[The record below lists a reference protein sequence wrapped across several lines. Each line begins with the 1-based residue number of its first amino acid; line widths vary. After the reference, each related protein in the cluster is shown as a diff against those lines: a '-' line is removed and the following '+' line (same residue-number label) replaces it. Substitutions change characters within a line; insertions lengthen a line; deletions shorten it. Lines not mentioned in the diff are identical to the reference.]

1 MLKPLSL
8 SLSIILTLNFVFMAI
23 GHAWIL
29 LQLGGPSMEMKTGRR
44 DSKESYATMVEA
56 YLPDHNDSLSLALS
70 RFQSIGIDVEGTVAL
85 LGTSFFV
92 LHSFI
97 TGVGIYINSV
107 KYRPTLK
114 FL

>member
-1 MLKPLSL
+1 
-8 SLSIILTLNFVFMAI
+8 MAI

-44 DSKESYATMVEA
+44 DSKESYATVVEA

-85 LGTSFFV
+85 LGTSFFF
-92 LHSFI
+92 L
-97 TGVGIYINSV
+97 TLIYHRCG
-107 KYRPTLK
+107 YFYK
-114 FL
+114 FC